1 MYFGGP
7 NSLMKMEHTKAKEEE
22 KMSNERH
29 QTETVDISIHELKL
43 HVRLFVFLS
52 WSYTHSLLA
61 TCSKTK
67 SRHKF
72 YSLIVC
78 SI

>member
-29 QTETVDISIHELKL
+29 QTETVDISIHGLKL

-52 WSYTHSLLA
+52 
-61 TCSKTK
+61 
-67 SRHKF
+67 
-72 YSLIVC
+72 
-78 SI
+78 

>member
-29 QTETVDISIHELKL
+29 QTETWAEVACTFVCLFVMKL
-43 HVRLFVFLS
+43 HTQSFGNVFEDKI
-52 WSYTHSLLA
+52 TP
-61 TCSKTK
+61 
-67 SRHKF
+67 
-72 YSLIVC
+72 
-78 SI
+78 

>member
-29 QTETVDISIHELKL
+29 QTETVDISIHGLKL

-52 WSYTHSLLA
+52 WSYTQQSFGNVFEDKI
-61 TCSKTK
+61 TP
-67 SRHKF
+67 
-72 YSLIVC
+72 
-78 SI
+78 